1 MTAQLIVNGNLHWNW
16 GVPDWRD
23 ERAYLA
29 THDLTVR
36 QWRWEFM
43 RRRPVYRGDWVRWFW
58 QKRDY
63 VEKNEATLRRDH
75 LLVGLDWSKD
85 KALETVMPDDFIE
98 RCLKGASGWIKD
110 PSRQFSDWQLQ
121 HGIGYKL
128 PKERRGPPKRARPRL
143 PREDTAARQ
152 KQYYESGDWYFDLT
166 QPLPPQ
172 FANAKA
178 YLARIQ
184 KELYG
189 KQNTPKPRRALW
201 PLYLRALDA
210 KDAGASYDLMAR
222 TFWPSDFD
230 KKTPQS
236 ARDVYEAA
244 VVLRTNF
251 PF

>member
-1 MTAQLIVNGNLHWNW
+1 MTAQPTLNEILDWNW

-23 ERAYLA
+23 ERAYFA
-29 THDLTVR
+29 THDLTDR

-43 RRRPVYRGDWVRWFW
+43 RRRPLYREDWVRWFW
-58 QKRDY
+58 QTREF
-63 VEKNEATLRRDH
+63 VEKNEARFLRE
-75 LLVGLDWSKD
+75 VPGWSKD
-85 KALETVMPDDFIE
+85 KALELVHPDDFIE
-98 RCLKGASGWIKD
+98 RCSKGVSGKIKD
-110 PSRQFSDWQLQ
+110 PSRQYSDWQLQ
-121 HGIGYKL
+121 YAPGYVE
-128 PKERRGPPKRARPRL
+128 PKAPRRGPKRARPRR
-143 PREDTAARQ
+143 PRGLRYIAAHDRRF
-152 KQYYESGDWYFDLT
+152 YESGDWPYDLT

-222 TFWPSDFD
+222 RHFGQTI
-230 KKTPQS
+230 
-236 ARDVYEAA
+236 
-244 VVLRTNF
+244 
-251 PF
+251 